1 LPKKYLK
8 IMSDNKSLLN
18 NCALD
23 LQRAAYWYYLNP
35 KGKTHFVFI
44 EHALGVLEKLKTHSG
59 AKKTLEKIREIK
71 KELLNCSGAN
81 IYLADKILT
90 VGLLLKK

>member
-1 LPKKYLK
+1 
-8 IMSDNKSLLN
+8 
-18 NCALD
+18 
-23 LQRAAYWYYLNP
+23 
-35 KGKTHFVFI
+35 
-44 EHALGVLEKLKTHSG
+44 LGVLEKLKTHSG